1 VKDPMLRSSEADEDT
16 KTRLAGFAAKNK
28 VMADLVN
35 AISRS
40 VWVVTKV
47 QHFLF
52 QFILW
57 YEGGDVADLV
67 KAAFVVSDLADDVP
81 YTSNAF
87 SLFADLILYDML
99 HTYVQSYFV
108 VSGATGEFSVD
119 SLHQKHDEDLIQGL
133 DEAQRELIYNKFRKV
148 PWLDRTRPPVDGY
161 RDLLKYW
168 GGHFTPGPEKECYG
182 HMQ

>member
-1 VKDPMLRSSEADEDT
+1 MFFQSGTEGILSSVRVALGGHGGRVTIQRVERRVPAEGGALDARGESVD
-16 KTRLAGFAAKNK
+16 AG
-28 VMADLVN
+28 
-35 AISRS
+35 
-40 VWVVTKV
+40 
-47 QHFLF
+47 
-52 QFILW
+52 
-57 YEGGDVADLV
+57 EGGDVADLV